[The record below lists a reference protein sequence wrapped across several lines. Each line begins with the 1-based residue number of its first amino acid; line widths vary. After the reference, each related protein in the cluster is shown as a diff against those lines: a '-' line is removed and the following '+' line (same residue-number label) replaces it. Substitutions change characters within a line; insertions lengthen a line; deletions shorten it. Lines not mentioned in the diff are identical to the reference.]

1 MKEFLVQLLKNLYI
15 NQNFIWLIFLHIGL
29 LLAHANKVHCLFKI
43 TFVIYIIVGISVISS
58 TIAYA
63 IDYWTR
69 RMYKRKCYKL
79 RYEYRRDVVIT
90 NPPACTSIDKIEKI
104 DKLLT
109 IQE

>member
-1 MKEFLVQLLKNLYI
+1 MKEFFVQLLKNLYI
-15 NQNFIWLIFLHIGL
+15 NQNFIWLIFLHLGL
-29 LLAHANKVHCLFKI
+29 LLAHANKVCCLFKI

-79 RYEYRRDVVIT
+79 RYEYRRNATIT
-90 NPPACTSIDKIEKI
+90 NPPACSCIDKIEKI
-104 DKLLT
+104 DKLLRVNK
-109 IQE
+109 